1 MKFQAISGL
10 EMGGVVRGRL
20 GLGDESPEQECG
32 LGLTHWKGLS
42 AFLLSL
48 PRPPCHLAQPL
59 QEQGNTVLGTLL
71 YQLLGLL
78 RTLAPPTPSL
88 VPINRAKA

>member
-1 MKFQAISGL
+1 MKFQAISGS

-42 AFLLSL
+42 ALPLSP
-48 PRPPCHLAQPL
+48 PRPPCLLAQPL
-59 QEQGNTVLGTLL
+59 QEQGNTVYSGLSSISSLG
-71 YQLLGLL
+71 
-78 RTLAPPTPSL
+78 P
-88 VPINRAKA
+88 